1 MWVFNRL
8 DHKKIML
15 AFPIARAYSARVLR
29 SHREIPTDARTL
41 KKRRHTKTALP
52 VKKENRQLDN
62 VLEIKRLLKERQRA

>member
-41 KKRRHTKTALP
+41 KKGRHTKTALP
-52 VKKENRQLDN
+52 VKKKTDN
-62 VLEIKRLLKERQRA
+62 WITFWKSSGC